1 MESSK
6 LTQDQIQQLY
16 KFTRAHYVEHY
27 DLQTELVD
35 HLAHGIEQLQQENPS
50 LTFQEALNQEFKK
63 FGVCGFHD
71 VIKERRNAVG
81 KKYRAL
87 LWRFFREWFQFPK
100 IAQTISAILIIY
112 GVMKVLNNLESKPE
126 IILTVLIGFI
136 IIGFIYIFYT
146 RKNREFKMVKNG
158 RKFMLGEMIY
168 QLGNGVSIIQIPL
181 QIGIMLNT
189 SRAFIYYTE
198 AFNIIF
204 SIVFVLISLCIYVV
218 VFVLPSK
225 AEKLLEETYPEYKM
239 V

>member
-1 MESSK
+1 MK
-6 LTQDQIQQLY
+6 LTQDQILQLY
-16 KFTRAHYVEHY
+16 KFTRTHYVEYY

-35 HLAHGIEQLQQENPS
+35 HLAHGIEQLRKENPS

-87 LWRFFREWFQFPK
+87 LWRFFAAWFQFPRIIK
-100 IAQTISAILIIY
+100 TITFIFIIY
-112 GVMKVLNNLESKPE
+112 GLVGLLNNSEFKPE
-126 IILTVLIGFI
+126 IILTTLMSFI
-136 IIGFIYIFYT
+136 VVSVSYLFRT
-146 RKNREFKMVKNG
+146 RKDREIKMVKNG

-168 QLGNGVSIIQIPL
+168 QLGNGVSLAQIPL
-181 QIGIMLNT
+181 QIGIVLNP
-189 SRAFIYYTE
+189 SGDFLYYTKQ
-198 AFNIIF
+198 FDIIF
-204 SIVFVLISLCIYVV
+204 SIVFVLISLCAYVT

-239 V
+239 I